1 MTTTME
7 AVAVQEERIQA
18 RMRELQREYE
28 RGEQQ
33 LRDLVRQEAA
43 LRETLL
49 RISGAMQVLRELMVG
64 DSQEPAAGPE
74 SAGEPESAPTVLTV
88 P

>member
-1 MTTTME
+1 M
-7 AVAVQEERIQA
+7 QEERIQS

-33 LRDLVRQEAA
+33 LRDLVWQEAA

-49 RISGAMQVLRELMVG
+49 RISGAMQVLGELMVG
-64 DSQEPAAGPE
+64 DGQKSAA
-74 SAGEPESAPTVLTV
+74 EPESAPTVLTV

>member
-1 MTTTME
+1 VKTTTME
-7 AVAVQEERIQA
+7 AVAVQEERIQS

-33 LRDLVRQEAA
+33 LRDLVRQEAV

-49 RISGAMQVLRELMVG
+49 RISGAMQVLGELMVG
-64 DSQEPAAGPE
+64 DGQEPAT
-74 SAGEPESAPTVLTV
+74 EPESAPTVLTV
-88 P
+88 S

>member
-1 MTTTME
+1 VKTTTME
-7 AVAVQEERIQA
+7 AVAVQEERIQS

-33 LRDLVRQEAA
+33 LRDLVRQEAG

-49 RISGAMQVLRELMVG
+49 RISGAMQVLGELMVG
-64 DSQEPAAGPE
+64 DGQE
-74 SAGEPESAPTVLTV
+74 SAAEPESAPTVLTV
-88 P
+88 Q